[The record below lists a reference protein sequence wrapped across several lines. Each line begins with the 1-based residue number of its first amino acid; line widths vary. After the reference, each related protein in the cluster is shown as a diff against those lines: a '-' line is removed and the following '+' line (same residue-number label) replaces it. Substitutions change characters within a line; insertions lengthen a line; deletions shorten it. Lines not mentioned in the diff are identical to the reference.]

1 MPDCIH
7 AGSEYLQARY
17 IPENML
23 KESSASRS
31 PGLDMARA
39 LAIAAVLAA
48 HSGLFFARFWRDMN
62 GFSFWS
68 GVFGVELFFV
78 LSGLLIGK
86 ILFRDVLPHC
96 SFRKMG
102 IFFLRRWMRTLP
114 AYYAVLALLVIYA
127 FAAQAPLPHIWR
139 YAAFLQNCP
148 PEYAAFFPVSWS
160 LSVEQWAYI
169 AIPPLLLTAA
179 HLPFSAS
186 REWRM
191 LWGIVAAVAFC
202 AMMRLYA
209 AADAPALWDEDFRK
223 QVPFRLDAV
232 LFGVG
237 AAWLRQYRPGIHAR
251 LGHVFVFA
259 ASVSLLWIFAR
270 HYSGAVF
277 QPEGNVF
284 LKSFG
289 FSVID
294 MSLALS
300 LCFLDCSA
308 ELRHALD
315 PAALPGKLALLGS
328 RYAYSVYLVHW
339 TPFIFFSQQAEKSSL
354 PGVMAFY
361 IGALAVTFITAY
373 MLYRMIEEPCM
384 RIRPKFSST
393 DI

>member
-1 MPDCIH
+1 
-7 AGSEYLQARY
+7 
-17 IPENML
+17 
-23 KESSASRS
+23 
-31 PGLDMARA
+31 
-39 LAIAAVLAA
+39 
-48 HSGLFFARFWRDMN
+48 
-62 GFSFWS
+62 
-68 GVFGVELFFV
+68 
-78 LSGLLIGK
+78 
-86 ILFRDVLPHC
+86 
-96 SFRKMG
+96 
-102 IFFLRRWMRTLP
+102 
-114 AYYAVLALLVIYA
+114 
-127 FAAQAPLPHIWR
+127 
-139 YAAFLQNCP
+139 
-148 PEYAAFFPVSWS
+148 
-160 LSVEQWAYI
+160 
-169 AIPPLLLTAA
+169 
-179 HLPFSAS
+179 
-186 REWRM
+186 M

-294 MSLALS
+294 MSLALG

-328 RYAYSVYLVHW
+328 VMPIPCILYTGLHSY
-339 TPFIFFSQQAEKSSL
+339 FFHSRRKSSL

>member
-1 MPDCIH
+1 MK
-7 AGSEYLQARY
+7 GL
-17 IPENML
+17 
-23 KESSASRS
+23 SASRS
-31 PGLDMARA
+31 PGLDLART

-48 HSGLFFARFWRDMN
+48 HSNVFFARFWPDMSV
-62 GFSFWS
+62 FSFWS

-339 TPFIFFSQQAEKSSL
+339 TPFMFFSLQAVDKCIHR
-354 PGVMAFY
+354 VTVFY
-361 IGALAVTFITAY
+361 IIAISATFILSHG
-373 MLYRMIEEPCM
+373 LYCLVEKPFMHR
-384 RIRPKFSST
+384 RPEFYNV
-393 DI
+393 

>member
-1 MPDCIH
+1 M
-7 AGSEYLQARY
+7 
-17 IPENML
+17 
-23 KESSASRS
+23 
-31 PGLDMARA
+31 
-39 LAIAAVLAA
+39 
-48 HSGLFFARFWRDMN
+48 
-62 GFSFWS
+62 
-68 GVFGVELFFV
+68 
-78 LSGLLIGK
+78 
-86 ILFRDVLPHC
+86 
-96 SFRKMG
+96 
-102 IFFLRRWMRTLP
+102 
-114 AYYAVLALLVIYA
+114 
-127 FAAQAPLPHIWR
+127 
-139 YAAFLQNCP
+139 
-148 PEYAAFFPVSWS
+148 
-160 LSVEQWAYI
+160 EQWAYI

-300 LCFLDCSA
+300 LCFLDWQRRATSCAGPCGPAGKTCSA
-308 ELRHALD
+308 GQPLGLFRVSCTLD
-315 PAALPGKLALLGS
+315 S
-328 RYAYSVYLVHW
+328 IH
-339 TPFIFFSQQAEKSSL
+339 IFF
-354 PGVMAFY
+354 
-361 IGALAVTFITAY
+361 TAGGKKFAAGGHGI
-373 MLYRMIEEPCM
+373 LYR
-384 RIRPKFSST
+384 RIGS
-393 DI
+393 DLYNGIYAVQDD

>member
-1 MPDCIH
+1 
-7 AGSEYLQARY
+7 
-17 IPENML
+17 
-23 KESSASRS
+23 
-31 PGLDMARA
+31 MARA

-114 AYYAVLALLVIYA
+114 AYYAVLALLGHICVRGAGSSSAYLALCGFSAELPAGIRSLLPRELESFCGA
-127 FAAQAPLPHIWR
+127 VGIHRHTSAAADGGAP
-139 YAAFLQNCP
+139 A
-148 PEYAAFFPVSWS
+148 
-160 LSVEQWAYI
+160 
-169 AIPPLLLTAA
+169 
-179 HLPFSAS
+179 FSAS

>member
-1 MPDCIH
+1 
-7 AGSEYLQARY
+7 
-17 IPENML
+17 
-23 KESSASRS
+23 
-31 PGLDMARA
+31 
-39 LAIAAVLAA
+39 
-48 HSGLFFARFWRDMN
+48 
-62 GFSFWS
+62 
-68 GVFGVELFFV
+68 
-78 LSGLLIGK
+78 
-86 ILFRDVLPHC
+86 
-96 SFRKMG
+96 
-102 IFFLRRWMRTLP
+102 
-114 AYYAVLALLVIYA
+114 
-127 FAAQAPLPHIWR
+127 
-139 YAAFLQNCP
+139 
-148 PEYAAFFPVSWS
+148 
-160 LSVEQWAYI
+160 
-169 AIPPLLLTAA
+169 
-179 HLPFSAS
+179 
-186 REWRM
+186 M

-202 AMMRLYA
+202 AMIRLYA